1 VPQSLAVEIRDAL
14 NQARKDRDKGATV
27 LYSSILSD
35 IRNRE
40 IETGGEADDN
50 LIREVIDRGVRQRR
64 EAATQMRDGG
74 REELAAKE
82 EKEIELLSRFLPPP
96 MEEDEVRELVRR
108 LRAEGVEQVGPLMGR
123 LVPLIRGRFDG
134 GEANRI
140 VREELAG

>member
-14 NQARKDRDKGATV
+14 NQARKGRDKEATV

-40 IETGGEADDN
+40 IETGGEADDA

-64 EAATQMRDGG
+64 EAAAQMRDGG

-96 MEEDEVRELVRR
+96 MEEDDVRDLVRR
-108 LRAEGVEQVGPLMGR
+108 LRAEGVEQVGPMMGR

-134 GEANRI
+134 REANRI

>member
-40 IETGGEADDN
+40 IETGGEADDD

>member
-40 IETGGEADDN
+40 IETGGEADDA
-50 LIREVIDRGVRQRR
+50 LIREVVDRGVRQRR

-108 LRAEGVEQVGPLMGR
+108 LRAEGVEQIGPLMGR
-123 LVPLIRGRFDG
+123 LMPLIRGRFDG

-140 VREELAG
+140 VREELDG